1 MKFAKING
9 RHRLPRWLALLAV
22 VVMTAQVGAQE
33 LVESYFEARAQARLD
48 GLDETTKSYHRDVLL
63 PDFQQRY
70 GRHFQECKQ
79 QLLAPE
85 PTPFSFVV
93 AIGAD
98 GQVLRLWSDRSTS
111 VYQCVRGKLLF
122 DRFGPPPRTPFYLFV
137 QMRFTDPDP
146 KEKRNDK

>member
-1 MKFAKING
+1 MRLFPRFA
-9 RHRLPRWLALLAV
+9 ALLL
-22 VVMTAQVGAQE
+22 MTAMVTSIGAQE

-48 GLDETTKSYHRDVLL
+48 ELDETTKGYHRDVLL

-70 GRHFQECKQ
+70 GRHFRECSQ
-79 QLLAPE
+79 QLPSPE

-98 GQVLRLWSDRSTS
+98 GQVRRLWSDRSTS

-146 KEKRNDK
+146 REKGNSK

>member
-1 MKFAKING
+1 MRSPTIKQLQRFA
-9 RHRLPRWLALLAV
+9 RWLALPAAV
-22 VVMTAQVGAQE
+22 TMAAPVSAQE
-33 LVESYFEARAQARLD
+33 LVESYFEARAQGRLD
-48 GLDETTKSYHRDVLL
+48 ELDETTKGYHRDVLL

-79 QLLAPE
+79 QLSAPE

-93 AIGAD
+93 AIGVD

-122 DRFGPPPRTPFYLFV
+122 DRFSPPPRTPFYLFV
-137 QMRFTDPDP
+137 QMRFTDTDP
-146 KEKRNDK
+146 NERVKNK